1 PRLHRDRRRR
11 HDRRDP
17 RVGSPLHLAGRAE
30 GTPLMGIFRRRET
43 AADDQARTGRLLDG
57 LDAAYTAR
65 TGEVCGEEP
74 LDAFEDVVIDAAG
87 AEATGPYPPPGHG
100 YPRR

>member
-1 PRLHRDRRRR
+1 
-11 HDRRDP
+11 
-17 RVGSPLHLAGRAE
+17 
-30 GTPLMGIFRRRET
+30 MGIFRRRET